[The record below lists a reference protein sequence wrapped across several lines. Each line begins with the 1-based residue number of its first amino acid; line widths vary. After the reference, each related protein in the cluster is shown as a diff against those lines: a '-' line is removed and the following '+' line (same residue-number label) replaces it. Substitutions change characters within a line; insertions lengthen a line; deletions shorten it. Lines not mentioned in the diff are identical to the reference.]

1 MLLVLKSF
9 ELMIYLIHVYVQL
22 TKKITSTDVYTSI
35 FKKYTSIYTS
45 LIEQTMQTVYGIKM
59 YMHSG
64 SQAPYQQIPLVAAV
78 HGHWGG
84 GGGGGG

>member
-1 MLLVLKSF
+1 MLLVLKLF

-64 SQAPYQQIPLVAAV
+64 NQAPYQQIPLVAAV
-78 HGHWGG
+78 HGDWGG
-84 GGGGGG
+84 GGG